1 VEPLESGGVGL
12 EGGSRQPRLHRA
24 ELRSLLLDAGRAILL
39 ERGLQTQAS
48 SLTFKAALNRVE
60 ADTGLQFSNASIIG
74 RIWKDQREFRLEVLN
89 TFASV
94 DFRSEIDAVVSAI
107 SPVLAGSDLST
118 EASRSAALREV
129 CRVGGARH
137 VEALRDSST
146 FALWIGLWSI
156 AASSDSSTEQRE
168 LHEALM
174 QGYEVINSHFEEAFG
189 GLMDLLMVQVRKPL
203 TVRQFADA
211 VGALVEG
218 CSLRD
223 RVTEGMAN
231 IIRATGPD
239 GQIQEWTTF
248 SIGLVALANE
258 FFEPIPSS
266 DRYNP

>member
-1 VEPLESGGVGL
+1 VEPRETGGNGL
-12 EGGSRQPRLHRA
+12 LGDIRQPRVNRA

-39 ERGLQTQAS
+39 DRGLQTQAS
-48 SLTFKAALNRVE
+48 SLTFKNALDRVA
-60 ADTGLQFSNASIIG
+60 ADTGLRFSNASIIG

-94 DFRSEIDAVVSAI
+94 DFRSEIDAVVAAI
-107 SPVLAGSDLST
+107 APVLADSDLST

-146 FALWIGLWSI
+146 FALWIGIWSI
-156 AASSDSSTEQRE
+156 AASSDSSTERLE
-168 LHEALM
+168 LHQALVD
-174 QGYEVINSHFEEAFG
+174 GYEAINGHFEDAFG
-189 GLMDLLMVQVRKPL
+189 HLMDILMVQVRKPL

-223 RVTEGMAN
+223 RVTEGMTS
-231 IIRATGPD
+231 IMRATGPD
-239 GQIQEWTTF
+239 GRMQEWTTF

-266 DRYNP
+266 GA

>member
-1 VEPLESGGVGL
+1 MTFVEPLDSGGSSLLGDA
-12 EGGSRQPRLHRA
+12 RQPRLHRA
-24 ELRSLLLDAGRAILL
+24 ELRSLLLDAGRTILL

-48 SLTFKAALNRVE
+48 SLTFKAALDRVE

-94 DFRSEIDAVVSAI
+94 DFRSEIDIVLSAI
-107 SPVLAGSDLST
+107 APVLADSDLST
-118 EASRSAALREV
+118 EASRSAAIREV

-146 FALWIGLWSI
+146 FALWIGIWSI

-168 LHEALM
+168 LHEALTE
-174 QGYEVINSHFEEAFG
+174 GYEAINSHFEEAFG
-189 GLMDLLMVQVRKPL
+189 ALMNLLMVQVRKPL

-218 CSLRD
+218 CSIRD
-223 RVTEGMAN
+223 RVTDGMAN
-231 IIRATGPD
+231 ILRPTGPE
-239 GQIQEWTTF
+239 GQMQEWTTF
-248 SIGLVALANE
+248 SIGLVALATE
-258 FFEPIPSS
+258 FFEPIPS
-266 DRYNP
+266 

>member
-1 VEPLESGGVGL
+1 MEPLESEGNDLTGGT
-12 EGGSRQPRLHRA
+12 RQPRLHRA

-48 SLTFKAALNRVE
+48 SLTFKAALSRVE

-89 TFASV
+89 TIASV
-94 DFRSEIDAVVSAI
+94 DFRSEIDAVVAAI
-107 SPVLAGSDLST
+107 SPVLADSDLST
-118 EASRSAALREV
+118 EASRAAAIREV

-137 VEALRDSST
+137 VQALRDSST
-146 FALWIGLWSI
+146 FALWIGIWSI
-156 AASSDSSTEQRE
+156 AASSDSSTEQQE

-174 QGYEVINSHFEEAFG
+174 KGYEVINRHFEEAFG
-189 GLMDLLMVQVRKPL
+189 ALMGLLRVQVRKPL

-223 RVTEGMAN
+223 RVTEGMVN
-231 IIRATGPD
+231 IMRPTGPA
-239 GQIQEWTTF
+239 GEMQEWTTF
-248 SIGLVALANE
+248 SIGLVALATE

-266 DRYNP
+266 GP